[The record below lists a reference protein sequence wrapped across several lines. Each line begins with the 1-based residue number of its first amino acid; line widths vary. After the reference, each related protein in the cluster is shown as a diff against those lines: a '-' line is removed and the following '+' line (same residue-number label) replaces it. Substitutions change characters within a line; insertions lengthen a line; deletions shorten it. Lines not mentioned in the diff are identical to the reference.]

1 MRRKLLIGRGNGLKD
16 KRRNV
21 TKKLNKIQAS
31 GSNKFKINGSPKV
44 LLKESMNHLAK
55 NISKLVRDLLG
66 SNAPLGDEEIMKGSA
81 IPEHVSR
88 NFIRAFRE
96 YNTDHRPDIVCLLKP
111 RVSGKKANCII
122 DQLGFNFSHRVEA
135 VGFSGGIWVGWKD
148 PDRSKRKILWE
159 GLKSAM
165 PPQSTP
171 WILMGDFN
179 AILDSE
185 DKRSPSTIGTRC
197 KLFGNFVDSCGLQ
210 DLGFSGPKF
219 TWQRGGTSVRLD
231 RALANDAWMEAF
243 PQCLMSNLPRI
254 KSDHRPILLSTR
266 TDMDL
271 ATGRPFRF
279 LASWTKHNNFS
290 TFVKDKWIYGGN
302 MAESLNRFTV
312 HTKEWN
318 KKVYRFL
325 GSRKRK
331 LMRSLNNIQK
341 ALDHTDS
348 RFLAKKEMEI
358 RDELETNCS
367 GVKRQDATSFIWEIG
382 TLSSSTAAR
391 SREGNST
398 ILLIYCSDQ
407 DILRS
412 EAVRF
417 FENLYSEE
425 PQDMGE
431 LPNIR
436 FPILQ
441 ASEITFL
448 KREVTVDEIKRA
460 LFDMAPLKAPGSDG
474 FHAHFF
480 QSQWDIIG
488 NDICNWVKGVFA
500 GQMINQDLNNTLIIL
515 IPKKECPEDFSQF
528 RPISLCSVLYKLV
541 MKVIANRFKLVF
553 PNIISQ
559 EQAGFIVGRNITNN
573 IILAQE
579 VILSMRCKRNGKN
592 WVLSNWI

>member
-1 MRRKLLIGRGNGLKD
+1 MVTVAGRSNREASVPELGKLNSKMVHANPDINRDDISMVEKMVEVGSLDTRKHIAVVFMTNKEDRSLTQNLEHEPIMRRNLLIGRGNGLKD

-44 LLKESMNHLAK
+44 LLKESMNHLAE
-55 NISKLVRDLLG
+55 NISKLIRDLPG
-66 SNAPLGDEEIMKGSA
+66 SNAPLGDEEIMKGSE

-96 YNTDHRPDIVCLLKP
+96 YNTDDRPDIVCLLEP

-135 VGFSGGIWVGWKD
+135 VGFSGGIWVGWKESVRIQIIQNH
-148 PDRSKRKILWE
+148 PQFILLIVNEYVPNKKKFITFVYGSPNRSKRKILWE

-185 DKRSPSTIGTRC
+185 DKRSPSTIGKRC
-197 KLFGNFVDSCGLQ
+197 KLFGNFVYSCGLQ

-254 KSDHRPILLSTR
+254 KSDRPILLSTR

-279 LASWTKHNNFS
+279 LAGWTKHNNFS

-312 HTKEWN
+312 HAKEWN
-318 KKVYRFL
+318 KKVYGFL
-325 GSRKRK
+325 GSRKRQ

-341 ALDHTDS
+341 TLDHTDS
-348 RFLAKKEMEI
+348 RFLTKKEM
-358 RDELETNCS
+358 
-367 GVKRQDATSFIWEIG
+367 
-382 TLSSSTAAR
+382 
-391 SREGNST
+391 
-398 ILLIYCSDQ
+398 
-407 DILRS
+407 
-412 EAVRF
+412 
-417 FENLYSEE
+417 
-425 PQDMGE
+425 
-431 LPNIR
+431 
-436 FPILQ
+436 
-441 ASEITFL
+441 
-448 KREVTVDEIKRA
+448 
-460 LFDMAPLKAPGSDG
+460 
-474 FHAHFF
+474 
-480 QSQWDIIG
+480 
-488 NDICNWVKGVFA
+488 
-500 GQMINQDLNNTLIIL
+500 
-515 IPKKECPEDFSQF
+515 
-528 RPISLCSVLYKLV
+528 
-541 MKVIANRFKLVF
+541 
-553 PNIISQ
+553 
-559 EQAGFIVGRNITNN
+559 
-573 IILAQE
+573 
-579 VILSMRCKRNGKN
+579 
-592 WVLSNWI
+592 